1 MYTKCSETEKARE
14 VFEQI
19 SMPNVVCWNA
29 LISGYAQNGLGD
41 DALKCFKQMQH
52 DGISPNVL
60 TYSCILKFCGN
71 FVSLEVG
78 EELHAEIRKQGGYC
92 RKKQCLAQH

>member
-1 MYTKCSETEKARE
+1 M
-14 VFEQI
+14 
-19 SMPNVVCWNA
+19 CWNA
-29 LISGYAQNGLGD
+29 LISGYAPNGLGD

-60 TYSCILKFCGN
+60 PYSGILKICGN

-78 EELHAEIRKQGGYC
+78 EELHAEIRKQGLLQKDAVFGTTLIEMFA
-92 RKKQCLAQH
+92 RHGAFSKVRNTLEELPN